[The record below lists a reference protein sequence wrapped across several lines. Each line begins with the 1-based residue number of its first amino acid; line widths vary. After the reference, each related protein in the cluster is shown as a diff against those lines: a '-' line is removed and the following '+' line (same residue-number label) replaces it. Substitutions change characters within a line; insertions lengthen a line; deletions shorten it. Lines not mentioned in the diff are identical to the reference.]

1 MKPQRSSTSSS
12 LKLSVAVA
20 TPILVLLALAV
31 VSLYDFSFA
40 ADSYQDIR
48 RASSASSTSSA
59 NTSSPSTA
67 PATSSPSPAPP
78 TTNSSSSAATATEA
92 ACALTRGQWV
102 PDDAPPYYTNLTCP
116 FIDDLQNCMK
126 FGKPSLEFMR
136 WRWQPD
142 GCDLPRFDAARFLE
156 AMRGRSMAFVGDSL
170 ARNHVKSLLCILS
183 QVRTCWITPL
193 HMAGLSSQHVRVSW
207 HTGTCATDTACI
219 VPLLLM
225 QRAFV
230 WCRWRSR
237 WRS

>member
-1 MKPQRSSTSSS
+1 M
-12 LKLSVAVA
+12 
-20 TPILVLLALAV
+20 
-31 VSLYDFSFA
+31 
-40 ADSYQDIR
+40 
-48 RASSASSTSSA
+48 
-59 NTSSPSTA
+59 
-67 PATSSPSPAPP
+67 
-78 TTNSSSSAATATEA
+78 
-92 ACALTRGQWV
+92 
-102 PDDAPPYYTNLTCP
+102 PDDEPPYYTNLTCP

-183 QVRTCWITPL
+183 QVRTCCIASRL
-193 HMAGLSSQHVRVSW
+193 MARRHLCVPR
-207 HTGTCATDTACI
+207 TLLALA
-219 VPLLLM
+219 PLLLM

-230 WCRWRSR
+230 CCRWRSR